1 MRGLYLHIPFC
12 AQKCLYCDFYSVEV
26 SPGAAEEFCGLLV
39 AEMRAV
45 REVRPEVG
53 GADADTLY
61 FGGGTPTVLAPQAL
75 CGLADAV
82 RAIFPVAHGAEVT
95 VEANP
100 GTVSRAGLAVLR
112 KGGINR
118 LSIGVQSF
126 RPALLRTLGRIHG
139 VAEARRICRDA
150 RAAGF
155 DSVGLDLIFGIP
167 GQGLSDWEEDLE
179 QTIALRPDHV
189 SAYALTPEPGTP
201 LHAAI
206 GRGDIEPPP
215 DDEIAEMYGA
225 ARRILSGAG
234 YRQYEISNFAR
245 RGHECRH
252 NAKYW
257 KREGYL
263 GLGPSAHGLLFP
275 PGFAPHGLRTA
286 NPASLAEYRRR
297 ISEGRLPWIGERIC
311 GAEDAW
317 KESLF
322 LGLRMTDGI
331 DLAEIETRL
340 GPPPSSLLAAVS
352 ELAGTR
358 RLVRT
363 GSRVRLPENLL
374 FVSNEVFAALA

>member
-12 AQKCLYCDFYSVEV
+12 AKKCLYCDFYSVEV
-26 SPGAAEEFCGLLV
+26 SPRAAEEFCGLLV
-39 AEMRAV
+39 AEMRTTC
-45 REVRPEVG
+45 EDRPEESGV
-53 GADADTLY
+53 AADTLY

-75 CGLADAV
+75 CGLVDAV
-82 RAIFPVAHGAEVT
+82 RAILPVAHGAEVT

-100 GTVSRAGLAVLR
+100 GTVSRAGLAVLL

-139 VAEARRICRDA
+139 GGDARRICRDA
-150 RAAGF
+150 RATGF
-155 DSVGLDLIFGIP
+155 DSVGFDLIFGIP
-167 GQGLSDWEEDLE
+167 GQGLSDWEQDLE

-206 GRGDIEPPP
+206 GRGDVEPPP

-225 ARRILSGAG
+225 ARRILSDAG

-245 RGHECRH
+245 PGHECRH

-275 PGFAPHGLRTA
+275 PGIAPHGLRTA

-297 ISEGRLPWIGERIC
+297 ISEGRLPWIAERIC
-311 GAEDAW
+311 GAEEAW

-358 RLVRT
+358 RLIRT